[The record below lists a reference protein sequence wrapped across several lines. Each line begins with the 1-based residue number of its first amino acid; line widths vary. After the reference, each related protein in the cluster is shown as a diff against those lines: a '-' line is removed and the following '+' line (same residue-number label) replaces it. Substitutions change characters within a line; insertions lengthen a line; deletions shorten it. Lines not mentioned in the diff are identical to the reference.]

1 MSEFTQSDTNE
12 VIEITCSNEVLDI
25 SGGAEFKKTEKQ
37 LREEAFIKQRELQI
51 TRIKEESVNMI
62 CRQTELSED
71 EAKKQLEEVNYDY
84 MKVLNKYFGVIEK
97 QKEEKGSTNQQI
109 YGEIRNLM
117 DTGAKNFR
125 LERERNEEIQK
136 MKEKQEEIYRQRVAH
151 MKKIKADEVR
161 KINESQLE
169 KVDENDV
176 DENEDDRSPWS
187 EIINPVVDVTEQ
199 FWESEHL

>member
-62 CRQTELSED
+62 CRQTEFSED

-97 QKEEKGSTNQQI
+97 QKRRKRINKSTDLW
-109 YGEIRNLM
+109 RN
-117 DTGAKNFR
+117 
-125 LERERNEEIQK
+125 
-136 MKEKQEEIYRQRVAH
+136 
-151 MKKIKADEVR
+151 KKFDGY
-161 KINESQLE
+161 
-169 KVDENDV
+169 
-176 DENEDDRSPWS
+176 WS
-187 EIINPVVDVTEQ
+187 
-199 FWESEHL
+199 

>member
-71 EAKKQLEEVNYDY
+71 EAKKQLEEAKYDY
-84 MKVLNKYFGVIEK
+84 MTVLNKYFGIEDK
-97 QKEEKGSTNQQI
+97 KKEQTGSINQQI

-125 LERERNEEIQK
+125 LERERNEQIQK

-161 KINESQLE
+161 KTNESKLE
-169 KVDENDV
+169 QV
-176 DENEDDRSPWS
+176 DENE
-187 EIINPVVDVTEQ
+187 VDENEADENEVDEN
-199 FWESEHL
+199 EEDN

>member
-37 LREEAFIKQRELQI
+37 LREEAFIKQREFQI

-71 EAKKQLEEVNYDY
+71 EAKKQLEEAKYDY
-84 MKVLNKYFGVIEK
+84 MTVLNKYFGVEDK
-97 QKEEKGSTNQQI
+97 KKDQTGSINQQI

-125 LERERNEEIQK
+125 LERERNEQIQK

-151 MKKIKADEVR
+151 MKKIKEEA
-161 KINESQLE
+161 KKQLE
-169 KVDENDV
+169 VVEEV
-176 DENEDDRSPWS
+176 VETETEED
-187 EIINPVVDVTEQ
+187 N
-199 FWESEHL
+199 

>member
-25 SGGAEFKKTEKQ
+25 SGGGEFKKTEKQ
-37 LREEAFIKQRELQI
+37 LREEAFIKQREFQI

-71 EAKKQLEEVNYDY
+71 EAKKQLEEAKYDY
-84 MKVLNKYFGVIEK
+84 MTVLNKYFGVEDK
-97 QKEEKGSTNQQI
+97 KKEQTGSINQQI

-125 LERERNEEIQK
+125 LERERNEQIQK

-151 MKKIKADEVR
+151 MKKLKEDEVI
-161 KINESQLE
+161 KKNKSKLE
-169 KVDENDV
+169 KVDEN
-176 DENEDDRSPWS
+176 EED
-187 EIINPVVDVTEQ
+187 N
-199 FWESEHL
+199 

>member
-125 LERERNEEIQK
+125 LERERNEEVQK
-136 MKEKQEEIYRQRVAH
+136 MKEKQEEIYRQRVAY

-161 KINESQLE
+161 KTNESKLE
-169 KVDENDV
+169 QV
-176 DENEDDRSPWS
+176 DENE
-187 EIINPVVDVTEQ
+187 VDENEADENEVDEN
-199 FWESEHL
+199 EEDN

>member
-1 MSEFTQSDTNE
+1 M
-12 VIEITCSNEVLDI
+12 LDI
-25 SGGAEFKKTEKQ
+25 RGGGEFKKTEKQ

-62 CRQTELSED
+62 CRQTELSND

-84 MKVLNKYFGVIEK
+84 MKVLNKYFGVTEK

-125 LERERNEEIQK
+125 LERERNEQIQK
-136 MKEKQEEIYRQRVAH
+136 MKEKQEEMYRQKMAH
-151 MKKIKADEVR
+151 IKKMKEEAKKQLDVVEEVV
-161 KINESQLE
+161 ETE
-169 KVDENDV
+169 EN
-176 DENEDDRSPWS
+176 N
-187 EIINPVVDVTEQ
+187 
-199 FWESEHL
+199 

>member
-125 LERERNEEIQK
+125 LERERNEEVQK
-136 MKEKQEEIYRQRVAH
+136 MKEKQEEIYRQRVAY

-161 KINESQLE
+161 KTNESKLE
-169 KVDENDV
+169 QV
-176 DENEDDRSPWS
+176 DENEIDENEAD
-187 EIINPVVDVTEQ
+187 ENEVDEN
-199 FWESEHL
+199 EEDN

>member
-1 MSEFTQSDTNE
+1 MSEFTQADTNE
-12 VIEITCSNEVLDI
+12 IIEITCSNEVLDI
-25 SGGAEFKKTEKQ
+25 SGGCEFKKTEKQ

-62 CRQTELSED
+62 CRQTELSKE
-71 EAKKQLEEVNYDY
+71 EAKKQLEEANYDY

-125 LERERNEEIQK
+125 LERERNEQIQK
-136 MKEKQEEIYRQRVAH
+136 MKEKQEEIYRQKMAYIKK
-151 MKKIKADEVR
+151 MKEEAKK
-161 KINESQLE
+161 QLE
-169 KVDENDV
+169 VVEEV
-176 DENEDDRSPWS
+176 VETEED
-187 EIINPVVDVTEQ
+187 N
-199 FWESEHL
+199 

>member
-84 MKVLNKYFGVIEK
+84 MKVLNKKIFRGYRETKRRKRINK
-97 QKEEKGSTNQQI
+97 STDLW
-109 YGEIRNLM
+109 RN
-117 DTGAKNFR
+117 
-125 LERERNEEIQK
+125 
-136 MKEKQEEIYRQRVAH
+136 
-151 MKKIKADEVR
+151 KKFDGY
-161 KINESQLE
+161 
-169 KVDENDV
+169 
-176 DENEDDRSPWS
+176 WS
-187 EIINPVVDVTEQ
+187 
-199 FWESEHL
+199 

>member
-136 MKEKQEEIYRQRVAH
+136 MKEKQEEIYRQRVAY

-161 KINESQLE
+161 KTNESKLE
-169 KVDENDV
+169 QV
-176 DENEDDRSPWS
+176 DENEIDENEAD
-187 EIINPVVDVTEQ
+187 ENEVDEN
-199 FWESEHL
+199 EEDN

>member
-62 CRQTELSED
+62 CRQTEFSED

-84 MKVLNKYFGVIEK
+84 MKVLNKYFGVTEK
-97 QKEEKGSTNQQI
+97 QKEDKGSTNQQI

-161 KINESQLE
+161 KTNESKLE
-169 KVDENDV
+169 QV
-176 DENEDDRSPWS
+176 DENE
-187 EIINPVVDVTEQ
+187 VDENEVDEN
-199 FWESEHL
+199 EVDN

>member
-12 VIEITCSNEVLDI
+12 IIEITCSNEVLDI
-25 SGGAEFKKTEKQ
+25 SGGGEFKKTEKQ

-62 CRQTELSED
+62 CRQTELSND

-84 MKVLNKYFGVIEK
+84 MKVLNKYFGVTEK

-125 LERERNEEIQK
+125 LERERNEQIQK

-151 MKKIKADEVR
+151 MKKIKEEA
-161 KINESQLE
+161 KKQLE
-169 KVDENDV
+169 VVEEV
-176 DENEDDRSPWS
+176 VETETEED
-187 EIINPVVDVTEQ
+187 N
-199 FWESEHL
+199 

>member
-62 CRQTELSED
+62 CRQTEFSED

-97 QKEEKGSTNQQI
+97 QKEDKGSTNQQI

-176 DENEDDRSPWS
+176 DENE
-187 EIINPVVDVTEQ
+187 VDN
-199 FWESEHL
+199 

>member
-37 LREEAFIKQRELQI
+37 LREEAFIKQREFQI

-71 EAKKQLEEVNYDY
+71 EAKKQLEEAKYDY
-84 MKVLNKYFGVIEK
+84 MTVLNKYFGVEDK
-97 QKEEKGSTNQQI
+97 KKDQTGSINQQI

-125 LERERNEEIQK
+125 LERERNEQIQK

-151 MKKIKADEVR
+151 IKKIKEEA
-161 KINESQLE
+161 KKQLE
-169 KVDENDV
+169 VVEEV
-176 DENEDDRSPWS
+176 VETETEED
-187 EIINPVVDVTEQ
+187 N
-199 FWESEHL
+199 

>member
-37 LREEAFIKQRELQI
+37 LREEAFIKQREFQI

-71 EAKKQLEEVNYDY
+71 EAKKQLEEAKYDY
-84 MKVLNKYFGVIEK
+84 MTVLNKYFGVEDK
-97 QKEEKGSTNQQI
+97 KKEQTGSINQQI

-125 LERERNEEIQK
+125 LERERNEQIQK

-151 MKKIKADEVR
+151 MKKLKEDEVI
-161 KINESQLE
+161 KKNKSKLE
-169 KVDENDV
+169 KVDEN
-176 DENEDDRSPWS
+176 EED
-187 EIINPVVDVTEQ
+187 N
-199 FWESEHL
+199 